1 MNNSNFKILK
11 NSGNNFYINWDKFL
25 ITNKIGGPFYV
36 SSFLKQMSE
45 RGKSKLRDNDYY
57 VKDLSFCVTKD
68 GEIIGIV
75 PLMLEHNNSYKYF
88 STNLG
93 FNTFY
98 GPLISNGVDIN
109 EKQKVRDFIFK
120 EIDTMAY
127 NNKVLKAIFAIDPFL
142 YFSETEYFN
151 YLHMYGFLDAS
162 INTRVI
168 DLRNTLEEIKR
179 NIRKSYVS
187 LINKGLKKYNFKVM
201 NFENAEFKLFKNYID
216 IHQKAAGFS
225 TRSIETFNTQFEAIK
240 KNFATLIFTFLDK
253 KIIQINYFNHVNGYV
268 FYSSNANNKDFDKL
282 EAYSNHSSIYFAI
295 QYFKKI
301 KYNYFDIGFQ
311 RFSNQILENTVKKLI
326 DISFFKRGFGGKNIP
341 VFRGI
346 KYYQKEYMKKDL
358 NFNIQTYFNNQ

>member
-75 PLMLEHNNSYKYF
+75 PLMLEHNNRYKYF

-142 YFSETEYFN
+142 YFSET
-151 YLHMYGFLDAS
+151 
-162 INTRVI
+162 
-168 DLRNTLEEIKR
+168 
-179 NIRKSYVS
+179 
-187 LINKGLKKYNFKVM
+187 
-201 NFENAEFKLFKNYID
+201 
-216 IHQKAAGFS
+216 
-225 TRSIETFNTQFEAIK
+225 
-240 KNFATLIFTFLDK
+240 
-253 KIIQINYFNHVNGYV
+253 NGR
-268 FYSSNANNKDFDKL
+268 
-282 EAYSNHSSIYFAI
+282 
-295 QYFKKI
+295 Q
-301 KYNYFDIGFQ
+301 
-311 RFSNQILENTVKKLI
+311 
-326 DISFFKRGFGGKNIP
+326 
-341 VFRGI
+341 
-346 KYYQKEYMKKDL
+346 
-358 NFNIQTYFNNQ
+358 